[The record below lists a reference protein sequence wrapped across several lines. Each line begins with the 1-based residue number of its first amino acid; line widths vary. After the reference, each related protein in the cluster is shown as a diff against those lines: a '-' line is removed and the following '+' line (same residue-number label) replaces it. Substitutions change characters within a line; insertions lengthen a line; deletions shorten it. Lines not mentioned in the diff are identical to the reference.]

1 MTGYNVVLF
10 DLDGTLT
17 DSKIG
22 ITKSV
27 QYALSK
33 FNIREDNLDNL
44 ESFIGP
50 PLSDSFQQIY
60 GFDARQAQYAVDF
73 YREYFS
79 TSGIHEN
86 VVYPGI
92 PALLADLKSKGK
104 QLVVATSKLTVFAR
118 FC

>member
-17 DSKIG
+17 DSKIS

-60 GFDARQAQYAVDF
+60 GFDASQAQHAVDF
-73 YREYFS
+73 YREYFLHLGYMKMWF
-79 TSGIHEN
+79 TPE
-86 VVYPGI
+86 YPLYWQI
-92 PALLADLKSKGK
+92 
-104 QLVVATSKLTVFAR
+104 
-118 FC
+118 

>member
-60 GFDARQAQYAVDF
+60 GFDASQAQHAVDF

-104 QLVVATSKLTVFAR
+104 QLGRVDRKSVV
-118 FC
+118 